1 MWGVPVVFWRTMQ
14 EDMLALRGKS
24 KGEYVEAWPL
34 QQKELWGIN
43 HVTIYLQ
50 ARLYWEP
57 ELDLEAFLDEYYRT
71 FYGPAGPEMCEFFEF
86 AESVWMRPASR
97 TILSDDSFLRPP
109 DIDRYFDILDR
120 AAAKVEPDTDY
131 REALAVPG
139 IDERHRDNIGK
150 QLKEL
155 SDR

>member
-1 MWGVPVVFWRTMQ
+1 
-14 EDMLALRGKS
+14 
-24 KGEYVEAWPL
+24 
-34 QQKELWGIN
+34 
-43 HVTIYLQ
+43 
-50 ARLYWEP
+50 
-57 ELDLEAFLDEYYRT
+57 
-71 FYGPAGPEMCEFFEF
+71 
-86 AESVWMRPASR
+86 MRPASR